1 MVYQNIIENIE
12 IKSVCLISNKSL
24 LHKARSVWK
33 NLLENKEMDFKN
45 GVRNIQAAY
54 DIIVIPLIELW
65 LKWIFQKRA
74 QAMTGCISELSHET

>member
-1 MVYQNIIENIE
+1 
-12 IKSVCLISNKSL
+12 
-24 LHKARSVWK
+24 
-33 NLLENKEMDFKN
+33 MDFKN

-74 QAMTGCISELSHET
+74 QAMTGCTDYGRPERK